1 MKNLK
6 TFILESQ
13 SELLAM
19 IKRMMGSIDYSKLKS
34 YAGEQDPN
42 KFDVQ
47 KENEL
52 LLISNINEG
61 DFKFV
66 GTSEYYN
73 IETGKNFDN
82 LSIKEKADYDSKNGD
97 IIILDKDNN
106 IKFRIDVKISDKY
119 LGAISLGSLTK
130 FDKDGYYLL
139 ICKTGKFFKVISHK
153 DVVDNVKS
161 GKLKLNAPINKYKGY
176 DVKWEGENL
185 TSEYFIKG
193 TDLRKI

>member
-19 IKRMMGSIDYSKLKS
+19 IKRIMGSIDYSKLKS

-130 FDKDGYYLL
+130 FDNDGYYLL

-193 TDLRKI
+193 ADLRKI

>member
-73 IETGKNFDN
+73 IETRKNFDN

-176 DVKWEGENL
+176 DVNWEGENL

-193 TDLRKI
+193 ADLRKI

>member
-82 LSIKEKADYDSKNGD
+82 LSIKEKADYDSTNGD

>member
-13 SELLAM
+13 SELLPM

-119 LGAISLGSLTK
+119 LGAISLGSLIK

-193 TDLRKI
+193 ADLRKI

>member
-1 MKNLK
+1 MKHLK

-19 IKRMMGSIDYSKLKS
+19 VKRMMGSIDYSKLKS
-34 YAGEQDPN
+34 YDGEQDPN

-73 IETGKNFDN
+73 IETGKKFDN

-130 FDKDGYYLL
+130 FDNDGYYLL
-139 ICKTGKFFKVISHK
+139 ICKTGEFFKVVSHK
-153 DVVDNVKS
+153 DVVDNIKS
-161 GKLKLNAPINKYKGY
+161 GKLKLNPPINKYKGY
-176 DVKWEGENL
+176 DVTWEGEKL

-193 TDLRKI
+193 ADLRKI

>member
-34 YAGEQDPN
+34 HAGEQDPN

-185 TSEYFIKG
+185 TSEYFIHG
-193 TDLRKI
+193 ADLRKI

>member
-34 YAGEQDPN
+34 YAGEQDLN

-130 FDKDGYYLL
+130 FDNDGYYLL

-161 GKLKLNAPINKYKGY
+161 GKLKLNAPINKYKVN
-176 DVKWEGENL
+176 DVKCEGENL

-193 TDLRKI
+193 ADLRKI

>member
-34 YAGEQDPN
+34 YNGEQDPN

-130 FDKDGYYLL
+130 FDNDGYYLL

-176 DVKWEGENL
+176 DVKWEDENL

-193 TDLRKI
+193 ADLRKI

>member
-13 SELLAM
+13 SEILA
-19 IKRMMGSIDYSKLKS
+19 IVKRMMGSIDYSKLKS
-34 YAGEQDPN
+34 YDGEQDPD

-61 DFKFV
+61 DLKFI
-66 GTSEYYN
+66 GTAEYYN
-73 IETGKNFDN
+73 IETGKEFDK
-82 LSIKEKADYDSKNGD
+82 LSDKEKADYDSKNGD
-97 IIILDKDNN
+97 IIVLDKDNN
-106 IKFRIDVKISDKY
+106 IKFRIDVKLSDKY

-139 ICKTGKFFKVISHK
+139 ICKTGRFFKVISHK

-161 GKLKLNAPINKYKGY
+161 GKLKLNAPINNYKGY
-176 DVKWEGENL
+176 DVEWEGEKL

-193 TDLRKI
+193 SNLREI

>member
-19 IKRMMGSIDYSKLKS
+19 IKRMLGSIDYSKLKS

-130 FDKDGYYLL
+130 FDNDGYYLL

-193 TDLRKI
+193 ADLRKI

>member
-19 IKRMMGSIDYSKLKS
+19 IKRMIGSIDYSKLKS

-130 FDKDGYYLL
+130 FDNDGYYLL

-193 TDLRKI
+193 ADLRKI

>member
-130 FDKDGYYLL
+130 FDNDGYYLL

-161 GKLKLNAPINKYKGY
+161 GKLKLNVPINKYKGY

-193 TDLRKI
+193 ADLRKI

>member
-19 IKRMMGSIDYSKLKS
+19 IKRIMGSIDYSKLKS

-193 TDLRKI
+193 ADLRKI

>member
-19 IKRMMGSIDYSKLKS
+19 IKRIMGSIDYSKLKS
-34 YAGEQDPN
+34 HTGEQDPN

-193 TDLRKI
+193 ADLRKI

>member
-19 IKRMMGSIDYSKLKS
+19 IKRMMESIDYSKLKS

-130 FDKDGYYLL
+130 FDKDGHYLL
-139 ICKTGKFFKVISHK
+139 ICQTGKFFKVISHK

-193 TDLRKI
+193 ADLRKI

>member
-34 YAGEQDPN
+34 YNGEQDPN

-176 DVKWEGENL
+176 DVKWEDENL

-193 TDLRKI
+193 ADLRKI

>member
-34 YAGEQDPN
+34 HAGEQDPN

-161 GKLKLNAPINKYKGY
+161 GKLKLNSPINKYKGY

-193 TDLRKI
+193 ADLRKI

>member
-13 SELLAM
+13 SEILA
-19 IKRMMGSIDYSKLKS
+19 IVKRMMGSVDYSKLKS
-34 YAGEQDPN
+34 YNGEQDPS

-73 IETGKNFDN
+73 IETGKKFDN
-82 LSIKEKADYDSKNGD
+82 LSVKEKADYDSKNGD

-106 IKFRIDVKISDKY
+106 IKFRIDVKLSDKY

-139 ICKTGKFFKVISHK
+139 ICKTGKFFKLVSHK
-153 DVVDNVKS
+153 DVIANVKS
-161 GKLKLNAPINKYKGY
+161 GKLKLNAPTNNNKGY
-176 DVKWEGENL
+176 DIEWEGEKL

-193 TDLRKI
+193 ADLRKI

>member
-1 MKNLK
+1 MKSIK
-6 TFILESQ
+6 QYILESQ

-19 IKRMMGSIDYSKLKS
+19 VKRMMGSIDYLKLKS
-34 YAGEQDPN
+34 YSGEQDPN
-42 KFDVQ
+42 KFDIQ

-73 IETGKNFDN
+73 IETGKKFNN
-82 LSIKEKADYDSKNGD
+82 LSVKEKADYDSKNGD

-130 FDKDGYYLL
+130 FDNDGYYLL
-139 ICKTGKFFKVISHK
+139 ICKTGKFFKVVSHK

-161 GKLKLNAPINKYKGY
+161 GKLKLNPPLNNYKGY

-193 TDLRKI
+193 ADLRKI

>member
-13 SELLAM
+13 SEILA
-19 IKRMMGSIDYSKLKS
+19 IVKRMMGSIDYSKLKS
-34 YAGEQDPN
+34 YDGEQDPN
-42 KFDVQ
+42 KFDIQ

-52 LLISNINEG
+52 LLISDIDEG

-73 IETGKNFDN
+73 VETGKEFDK
-82 LSIKEKADYDSKNGD
+82 LSDKEKADYDSKNGD
-97 IIILDKDNN
+97 IIVLDKDNN
-106 IKFRIDVKISDKY
+106 VKFRIDVKISDKY

-139 ICKTGKFFKVISHK
+139 ICKTSKFFKVVSHK

-161 GKLKLNAPINKYKGY
+161 GKLKLNAPTNNYKGY
-176 DVKWEGENL
+176 DVEWEGEKL

-193 TDLRKI
+193 ADLRKI

>member
-153 DVVDNVKS
+153 DAVDNVKS

-193 TDLRKI
+193 ADLRKI

>member
-19 IKRMMGSIDYSKLKS
+19 IKRIMRSIDYSKLKS

-119 LGAISLGSLTK
+119 LGAI
-130 FDKDGYYLL
+130 
-139 ICKTGKFFKVISHK
+139 
-153 DVVDNVKS
+153 
-161 GKLKLNAPINKYKGY
+161 
-176 DVKWEGENL
+176 
-185 TSEYFIKG
+185 
-193 TDLRKI
+193 

>member
-139 ICKTGKFFKVISHK
+139 ICKTDKFFKVISHK

-193 TDLRKI
+193 ADLRKI

>member
-1 MKNLK
+1 MKNIK

-42 KFDVQ
+42 KFDIQ

-66 GTSEYYN
+66 GTSKYYN
-73 IETGKNFDN
+73 IETGKKFDS
-82 LSIKEKADYDSKNGD
+82 LSVKEKADYDSKNGD

-130 FDKDGYYLL
+130 FDNDGYYLL

-161 GKLKLNAPINKYKGY
+161 GKLKLNPPLNNYKGY

-193 TDLRKI
+193 ADLRKI

>member
-19 IKRMMGSIDYSKLKS
+19 IKRIMGSIDYSKLKS

-73 IETGKNFDN
+73 IETGKNFDD

-130 FDKDGYYLL
+130 FDNDGYYLL

-193 TDLRKI
+193 ADLRKI

>member
-34 YAGEQDPN
+34 YDGEQDPN

-139 ICKTGKFFKVISHK
+139 ICKTGKFFKIISHK

-193 TDLRKI
+193 ADLRKI

>member
-6 TFILESQ
+6 IFILESQ

-61 DFKFV
+61 DFKIV

-73 IETGKNFDN
+73 IETRKNFDN

-193 TDLRKI
+193 ADLRKI

>member
-34 YAGEQDPN
+34 HAGEQDPN

-52 LLISNINEG
+52 LLISNINDG

-193 TDLRKI
+193 ADLRKI

>member
-19 IKRMMGSIDYSKLKS
+19 IKRIMGSIDYSKLKS

-130 FDKDGYYLL
+130 FDNDGYYLL

-176 DVKWEGENL
+176 GVKWEDENL

-193 TDLRKI
+193 ADLRKI

>member
-19 IKRMMGSIDYSKLKS
+19 VKRMMGSVDYSKLKS
-34 YAGEQDPN
+34 YSGEQAPN

-61 DFKFV
+61 DFKLV

-73 IETGKNFDN
+73 IER
-82 LSIKEKADYDSKNGD
+82 LWKEG
-97 IIILDKDNN
+97 
-106 IKFRIDVKISDKY
+106 V
-119 LGAISLGSLTK
+119 
-130 FDKDGYYLL
+130 
-139 ICKTGKFFKVISHK
+139 
-153 DVVDNVKS
+153 
-161 GKLKLNAPINKYKGY
+161 
-176 DVKWEGENL
+176 
-185 TSEYFIKG
+185 
-193 TDLRKI
+193 

>member
-176 DVKWEGENL
+176 DVNWEGENL

-193 TDLRKI
+193 ADLRKI

>member
-13 SELLAM
+13 SEFLAM

-139 ICKTGKFFKVISHK
+139 ICKTGKFFKIISHK

-193 TDLRKI
+193 ADLRKI

>member
-1 MKNLK
+1 MISLK

-19 IKRMMGSIDYSKLKS
+19 VKRMMGSIDYSKLKS
-34 YAGEQDPN
+34 YDGEQDPN
-42 KFDVQ
+42 KFDIQ

-73 IETGKNFDN
+73 IETGKKFDN

-130 FDKDGYYLL
+130 FDNDGYYLL
-139 ICKTGKFFKVISHK
+139 ICKTGEFFKVVSHK
-153 DVVDNVKS
+153 DVVDNIKS
-161 GKLKLNAPINKYKGY
+161 GKLKLNPPINKYKGY
-176 DVKWEGENL
+176 DVTWEGEKL

-193 TDLRKI
+193 ADLRKI

>member
-1 MKNLK
+1 MKDLK

-13 SELLAM
+13 SEILA
-19 IKRMMGSIDYSKLKS
+19 IVKRMMGSVDYSKLKS
-34 YAGEQDPN
+34 YNGEQDPN

-52 LLISNINEG
+52 LLISNIDEG

-66 GTSEYYN
+66 GTDEYYN
-73 IETGKNFDN
+73 IETGKEFDK
-82 LSIKEKADYDSKNGD
+82 LSDKEKADYDSKNGD
-97 IIILDKDNN
+97 IIVLDKDNN
-106 IKFRIDVKISDKY
+106 IKFRIDVKLSDKY

-139 ICKTGKFFKVISHK
+139 ICKTGKFFKVVSHK
-153 DVVDNVKS
+153 DVIDNVKS
-161 GKLKLNAPINKYKGY
+161 GKLKLNAPTNNYKGY
-176 DVKWEGENL
+176 DVEWEGEKL

-193 TDLRKI
+193 ADLRKI

>member
-13 SELLAM
+13 SEILII

-34 YAGEQDPN
+34 YDGEQDPN
-42 KFDVQ
+42 KFDIQ

-52 LLISNINEG
+52 LLISDIDEG

-66 GTSEYYN
+66 GTGEYYN
-73 IETGKNFDN
+73 IETGKEFDK
-82 LSIKEKADYDSKNGD
+82 LSDKEKADYDSKNGD
-97 IIILDKDNN
+97 IIVLDKDNN
-106 IKFRIDVKISDKY
+106 VKFRIDVKISDKY
-119 LGAISLGSLTK
+119 LGAIS
-130 FDKDGYYLL
+130 
-139 ICKTGKFFKVISHK
+139 HK

-161 GKLKLNAPINKYKGY
+161 ENLKLNAPINDYKGY
-176 DVKWEGENL
+176 DVEWEGEKL

-193 TDLRKI
+193 ADLRKI

>member
-139 ICKTGKFFKVISHK
+139 ICKTGKFFKVISYK

-193 TDLRKI
+193 ADLRKI

>member
-193 TDLRKI
+193 ADLRKI

>member
-19 IKRMMGSIDYSKLKS
+19 IKRIMGSIDYSKLKS
-34 YAGEQDPN
+34 HAGEQDPN

-52 LLISNINEG
+52 LLISNINDG

-193 TDLRKI
+193 ADLRKI

>member
-19 IKRMMGSIDYSKLKS
+19 VKRMMGSIDYSKLKS

-42 KFDVQ
+42 KFDIQ

-73 IETGKNFDN
+73 IETGKKFDS
-82 LSIKEKADYDSKNGD
+82 LSVKEKADYDSKNGD

-130 FDKDGYYLL
+130 FDNDGYYLL

-161 GKLKLNAPINKYKGY
+161 GKLKLNAPINNYKGY

-193 TDLRKI
+193 ADLRKI

>member
-97 IIILDKDNN
+97 VIILDKDNN

-193 TDLRKI
+193 ADLRKI